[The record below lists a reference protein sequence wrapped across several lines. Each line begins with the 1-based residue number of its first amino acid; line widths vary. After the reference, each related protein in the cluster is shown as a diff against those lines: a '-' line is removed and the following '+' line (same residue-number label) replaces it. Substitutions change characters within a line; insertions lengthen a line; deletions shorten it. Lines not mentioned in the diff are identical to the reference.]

1 MQVAEIDRELEL
13 ARTQGPVRDIIIPP
27 CPELLAA
34 LQVEVRKGDPDPGV
48 IARIA
53 SADVAMAAALLR
65 IANSPLYSRS
75 RPAATVGDAI
85 AMLGVG
91 QTITIL
97 TGFLTRNAIR
107 INSQLIEHFWETS
120 TRRALAMG
128 YIARQLYGMDPDIAH
143 TCGLFCHVG
152 IPIMLQGVKGYAGT
166 LAEAMARQDRSFTET
181 ENIAH
186 RTSHAVVGAIV
197 AKTWHLPP
205 IVAVAVRLHHDFTV
219 LSDEKIPVEARTLVA
234 MTLVADHLVARH
246 EGVEDNKE
254 WTTHC
259 AEGLRYLNVDEAEV
273 EGWLDALHPAFD
285 SVTSGSF

>member
-1 MQVAEIDRELEL
+1 MQVADIDRELEL
-13 ARTQGPVRDIIIPP
+13 VRTQGPVRDIIIPP

-34 LQVEVRKGDPDPGV
+34 LQVEVRQGDPDPGV
-48 IARIA
+48 ITRIA
-53 SADVAMAAALLR
+53 NADVAMAAALLR

-75 RPAATVGDAI
+75 RPASTVGEAVS
-85 AMLGVG
+85 MLGVG
-91 QTITIL
+91 QTVGIL
-97 TGFLTRNAIR
+97 TGFLTRNAIP
-107 INSQLIEHFWETS
+107 IHSQLIEHFWETS

-128 YIARQLYGMDPDIAH
+128 FIARQLYGVNPDIAH

-152 IPIMLQGVKGYAGT
+152 IPIMLQGVKGYSGT
-166 LAEAMARQDRSFTET
+166 LVEAMARQDRTFTET

-205 IVAVAVRLHHDFTV
+205 IVAIAVRLHHDLTV

-234 MTLVADHLVARH
+234 MALVADHLVAKH

-254 WTTHC
+254 WTLHG
-259 AEGLRYLNVDEAEV
+259 ADGLNYLHVDELEV
-273 EGWLDALHPAFD
+273 EAWQDALHPGFEA
-285 SVTSGSF
+285 VTAGSF